1 MLKHP
6 AAPKDEL
13 LPPPPAPSDPGPLT
27 VTPEEVE
34 AAINSMPPGSSA
46 GLDGIRPLHLRQLI
60 SREAAESGRR
70 LLHSLTVLTNLVLAG
85 EVPDCAR
92 DALFSASLCALRK
105 KSGGLRPIAVGSVYR
120 RLPSRIGARFVADS
134 LGAELRP
141 VQLGVGTPLGCEA
154 AVHATRSFIEAS
166 RQSAAPHVLVKL
178 DVSNAFNTVRRDV
191 FLTRI
196 RERCPEVYYLA
207 YQAYSSPS
215 PLIIGGQTIASA
227 CGVQQGDPLGPA
239 AFAIAID
246 SCARA
251 VSAPLNIWYLDD
263 ATLAGP
269 ASAVAADIATL
280 PTALAAAGLSLNAS
294 KCEVAF
300 IGAEDSDHRHAAIGA
315 ICSALPDVKETE
327 LTNLSL
333 LGSPLTD
340 GSIGAAGEAASAMVQ
355 RLCTRLRELDS
366 HTAVFFLAHHVSAPR
381 LTYLLRSAPAF
392 KAPHVLQ
399 ATDEMVRSTLEAV
412 CNVAINPAAWEQAS
426 LPVKF
431 GGLGIRSVE
440 ALALPAYI
448 ASVNAARPLIRS
460 ICPSVTDELS
470 DTLET
475 AVSAFLH
482 RTGVDRQQLP
492 DGELVSSQRAWD
504 TVACTVVQSRL
515 LVPAN
520 QIDRARLIA
529 AGQPHT
535 AAWIQAVPVP
545 SLGLHL
551 DDETVR
557 VAVALRLGAPVCEPH
572 RCRLCARPVTPLGHH
587 GLSCQK
593 SAGRHSRHAHLND
606 VVRRALSGAGFP
618 AILEPVGLDRG
629 DGRRPDGITVFPF
642 REGKCLT
649 WDATCVDTFADH
661 IAVESALKPGAA
673 ARQAEE
679 RKRQRYADLAR
690 RYSFV
695 PVALETTG
703 VYGPAAAAFVQ
714 DLGRRLAT
722 CTGERRETEWLRQ
735 RLSVA
740 IARGNAASVLATAP
754 QSGIEQAGQTRR
766 AASTA
771 GSNPGTTRRWPRSH
785 AVTAATPS
793 ASCAPEVETSG
804 KRSTRATPPK
814 ADSPTEINLGNS
826 CYRRGLVNLGNTCF
840 MNTVLQALF
849 HSDQLRGEVLAARPS
864 PSRPHLA
871 ALQRVFA
878 FLAFSERPVYSPGE
892 FQRTALPP
900 CFERGRQHDCSE
912 FLRCFLDAL
921 HEEERSPA
929 ASPAAPVAVPPPVP
943 PAAAAARTRDDSSV
957 PGAAAMERPRSRRR
971 HRSCDTARAGGRSPP
986 VQLSDLASDDVVM
999 AEPAGDRAERTAA
1012 EGEPTESPDTGGT
1025 QQTDPDGQA
1034 QGEVVREHG
1043 TGDAGAEEPPA
1054 GLVRRLLTGRAETT
1068 FTCLT
1073 CGGASRHENSVT
1085 DLHLALP
1092 ESVTRSLT
1100 AAAAGA
1106 GGAETAPAFGPAPR
1120 PVGWRG
1126 TPPTDN
1132 QTEIELTVSQLL
1144 LDYLTPERLCG
1155 DNQYYCTKCTGLR
1168 DAERQLRL
1176 LSPPANLVVSLM
1188 RFAVDRRTGA
1198 RRKVLTPVE
1207 LTEWLTV
1214 PLATGP
1220 PAQYRLYAVIV
1231 HVGHS
1236 LDAGHYFSFCRASG
1250 GGGIDGMDDTGWWR
1264 LDDTSAVPVPAATAL
1279 GRPRRSTEAAYT
1291 LLYRLTDAAVAG
1303 AAGGLS
1309 ALAALPGPLRA
1320 AVERD
1325 NAVFRRERQSRTAG
1339 ALPMVHDGRP
1349 PPGAGYG
1356 GDSGPGVPRMRQPTT
1371 RRSGPSRRTATT
1383 ASTARRRP

>member
-1 MLKHP
+1 M
-6 AAPKDEL
+6 A
-13 LPPPPAPSDPGPLT
+13 
-27 VTPEEVE
+27 
-34 AAINSMPPGSSA
+34 
-46 GLDGIRPLHLRQLI
+46 
-60 SREAAESGRR
+60 
-70 LLHSLTVLTNLVLAG
+70 
-85 EVPDCAR
+85 
-92 DALFSASLCALRK
+92 
-105 KSGGLRPIAVGSVYR
+105 
-120 RLPSRIGARFVADS
+120 
-134 LGAELRP
+134 
-141 VQLGVGTPLGCEA
+141 
-154 AVHATRSFIEAS
+154 
-166 RQSAAPHVLVKL
+166 
-178 DVSNAFNTVRRDV
+178 
-191 FLTRI
+191 
-196 RERCPEVYYLA
+196 
-207 YQAYSSPS
+207 
-215 PLIIGGQTIASA
+215 
-227 CGVQQGDPLGPA
+227 
-239 AFAIAID
+239 
-246 SCARA
+246 
-251 VSAPLNIWYLDD
+251 
-263 ATLAGP
+263 
-269 ASAVAADIATL
+269 
-280 PTALAAAGLSLNAS
+280 
-294 KCEVAF
+294 
-300 IGAEDSDHRHAAIGA
+300 
-315 ICSALPDVKETE
+315 
-327 LTNLSL
+327 
-333 LGSPLTD
+333 
-340 GSIGAAGEAASAMVQ
+340 
-355 RLCTRLRELDS
+355 
-366 HTAVFFLAHHVSAPR
+366 
-381 LTYLLRSAPAF
+381 
-392 KAPHVLQ
+392 
-399 ATDEMVRSTLEAV
+399 
-412 CNVAINPAAWEQAS
+412 
-426 LPVKF
+426 
-431 GGLGIRSVE
+431 
-440 ALALPAYI
+440 
-448 ASVNAARPLIRS
+448 
-460 ICPSVTDELS
+460 
-470 DTLET
+470 LET
-475 AVSAFLH
+475 A
-482 RTGVDRQQLP
+482 
-492 DGELVSSQRAWD
+492 
-504 TVACTVVQSRL
+504 
-515 LVPAN
+515 
-520 QIDRARLIA
+520 
-529 AGQPHT
+529 
-535 AAWIQAVPVP
+535 
-545 SLGLHL
+545 
-551 DDETVR
+551 
-557 VAVALRLGAPVCEPH
+557 
-572 RCRLCARPVTPLGHH
+572 
-587 GLSCQK
+587 
-593 SAGRHSRHAHLND
+593 
-606 VVRRALSGAGFP
+606 
-618 AILEPVGLDRG
+618 
-629 DGRRPDGITVFPF
+629 
-642 REGKCLT
+642 
-649 WDATCVDTFADH
+649 
-661 IAVESALKPGAA
+661 
-673 ARQAEE
+673 
-679 RKRQRYADLAR
+679 
-690 RYSFV
+690 
-695 PVALETTG
+695 G

-785 AVTAATPS
+785 AVTAATSS

-826 CYRRGLVNLGNTCF
+826 CYRRGLVNLGNTCY
-840 MNTVLQALF
+840 MNTVLQTLF

-943 PAAAAARTRDDSSV
+943 PAAAAARARDDSSV

-971 HRSCDTARAGGRSPP
+971 HRSCDTARAGGRSPL

-1220 PAQYRLYAVIV
+1220 PAQYRLYAAIV
-1231 HVGHS
+1231 HAGHS

-1349 PPGAGYG
+1349 PPGAGCG

>member
-1 MLKHP
+1 
-6 AAPKDEL
+6 
-13 LPPPPAPSDPGPLT
+13 
-27 VTPEEVE
+27 
-34 AAINSMPPGSSA
+34 
-46 GLDGIRPLHLRQLI
+46 
-60 SREAAESGRR
+60 
-70 LLHSLTVLTNLVLAG
+70 
-85 EVPDCAR
+85 
-92 DALFSASLCALRK
+92 
-105 KSGGLRPIAVGSVYR
+105 
-120 RLPSRIGARFVADS
+120 
-134 LGAELRP
+134 
-141 VQLGVGTPLGCEA
+141 
-154 AVHATRSFIEAS
+154 
-166 RQSAAPHVLVKL
+166 
-178 DVSNAFNTVRRDV
+178 
-191 FLTRI
+191 
-196 RERCPEVYYLA
+196 
-207 YQAYSSPS
+207 
-215 PLIIGGQTIASA
+215 
-227 CGVQQGDPLGPA
+227 
-239 AFAIAID
+239 
-246 SCARA
+246 
-251 VSAPLNIWYLDD
+251 
-263 ATLAGP
+263 
-269 ASAVAADIATL
+269 
-280 PTALAAAGLSLNAS
+280 
-294 KCEVAF
+294 
-300 IGAEDSDHRHAAIGA
+300 
-315 ICSALPDVKETE
+315 
-327 LTNLSL
+327 
-333 LGSPLTD
+333 
-340 GSIGAAGEAASAMVQ
+340 
-355 RLCTRLRELDS
+355 
-366 HTAVFFLAHHVSAPR
+366 
-381 LTYLLRSAPAF
+381 
-392 KAPHVLQ
+392 
-399 ATDEMVRSTLEAV
+399 MVRSTLEAV

-690 RYSFV
+690 
-695 PVALETTG
+695 
-703 VYGPAAAAFVQ
+703 
-714 DLGRRLAT
+714 
-722 CTGERRETEWLRQ
+722 
-735 RLSVA
+735 
-740 IARGNAASVLATAP
+740 
-754 QSGIEQAGQTRR
+754 
-766 AASTA
+766 
-771 GSNPGTTRRWPRSH
+771 
-785 AVTAATPS
+785 
-793 ASCAPEVETSG
+793 SG

-929 ASPAAPVAVPPPVP
+929 ASPAAPVA
-943 PAAAAARTRDDSSV
+943 
-957 PGAAAMERPRSRRR
+957 
-971 HRSCDTARAGGRSPP
+971 
-986 VQLSDLASDDVVM
+986 
-999 AEPAGDRAERTAA
+999 
-1012 EGEPTESPDTGGT
+1012 
-1025 QQTDPDGQA
+1025 QTDPDGQA

-1231 HVGHS
+1231 HAGHS

-1339 ALPMVHDGRP
+1339 ALPMVHDGRT
-1349 PPGAGYG
+1349 PPGAGCG

>member
-1 MLKHP
+1 MEMHHLPKYSCRPALRP
-6 AAPKDEL
+6 AASYLQRREQPTAASRRLNTSL
-13 LPPPPAPSDPGPLT
+13 LAVTDTDQPASARRLTTSLLAVTDTDQPASARRLTTSLLAVTDTDQPASARRLTTSLLAVTGSDPGPLT

-70 LLHSLTVLTNLVLAG
+70 LLHSLTVLTNLVLA
-85 EVPDCAR
+85 
-92 DALFSASLCALRK
+92 
-105 KSGGLRPIAVGSVYR
+105 
-120 RLPSRIGARFVADS
+120 
-134 LGAELRP
+134 
-141 VQLGVGTPLGCEA
+141 
-154 AVHATRSFIEAS
+154 
-166 RQSAAPHVLVKL
+166 
-178 DVSNAFNTVRRDV
+178 
-191 FLTRI
+191 
-196 RERCPEVYYLA
+196 
-207 YQAYSSPS
+207 
-215 PLIIGGQTIASA
+215 
-227 CGVQQGDPLGPA
+227 
-239 AFAIAID
+239 
-246 SCARA
+246 
-251 VSAPLNIWYLDD
+251 
-263 ATLAGP
+263 
-269 ASAVAADIATL
+269 
-280 PTALAAAGLSLNAS
+280 ALAAAGLSLNAA

-300 IGAEDSDHRHAAIGA
+300 IGAEDSDHRHAAISA

-431 GGLGIRSVE
+431 GGLGIQSVE

-492 DGELVSSQRAWD
+492 DDELVSSQRAWD

-557 VAVALRLGAPVCEPH
+557 VAVALRLGAP
-572 RCRLCARPVTPLGHH
+572 
-587 GLSCQK
+587 
-593 SAGRHSRHAHLND
+593 
-606 VVRRALSGAGFP
+606 
-618 AILEPVGLDRG
+618 PVGLDRG

-642 REGKCLT
+642 REGKCLS

-690 RYSFV
+690 RYSFI

-912 FLRCFLDAL
+912 FLRCFLDSL

-943 PAAAAARTRDDSSV
+943 PAAAAARARDDSSV

-1068 FTCLT
+1068 FTCLM

-1231 HVGHS
+1231 HAGHS

-1349 PPGAGYG
+1349 PPGAGCG

-1371 RRSGPSRRTATT
+1371 RRSGPSRRTAMQ
-1383 ASTARRRP
+1383 RRQRPGGAPDMRPPRPRPAAPPF